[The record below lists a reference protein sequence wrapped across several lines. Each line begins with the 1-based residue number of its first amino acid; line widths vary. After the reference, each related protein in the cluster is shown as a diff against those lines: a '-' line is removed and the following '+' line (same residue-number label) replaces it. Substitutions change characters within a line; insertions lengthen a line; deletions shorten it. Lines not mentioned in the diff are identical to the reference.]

1 MANSK
6 HATMILIGGW
16 SMVLFSILFIG
27 ITLLVDNLVQA
38 QMMLYGM
45 EQHNLFKVAAG
56 SEIIRTLLVI
66 YGVLPLLL
74 IPGAVATFYTFI
86 EPHEANM
93 RCGMYFA
100 TAGALALSLSI
111 LMLPSINWHLVTYI
125 GTMGGESQA
134 SMIIMLQAMHTYFG
148 IFVGDILGLG
158 CLLVWAFITSFVML
172 RTSVMPHVLGVIQLI
187 IAIIAALVLIFR
199 YTGLIPDVYAN
210 VQAPGLI
217 ALWVFI
223 TGIGLISLRK
233 I

>member
-1 MANSK
+1 
-6 HATMILIGGW
+6 
-16 SMVLFSILFIG
+16 
-27 ITLLVDNLVQA
+27 
-38 QMMLYGM
+38 
-45 EQHNLFKVAAG
+45 
-56 SEIIRTLLVI
+56 
-66 YGVLPLLL
+66 
-74 IPGAVATFYTFI
+74 
-86 EPHEANM
+86 M

-125 GTMGGESQA
+125 RGMEVAQQS
-134 SMIIMLQAMHTYFG
+134 SMIILLQAMHTYFG
-148 IFVGDILGLG
+148 LYVGDVLGLG

-172 RTSVMPHVLGVIQLI
+172 RTAVMPHLVGVIQLI

-199 YTGLIPDVYAN
+199 YTGLIPDIHIN

-217 ALWVFI
+217 ALWIFI